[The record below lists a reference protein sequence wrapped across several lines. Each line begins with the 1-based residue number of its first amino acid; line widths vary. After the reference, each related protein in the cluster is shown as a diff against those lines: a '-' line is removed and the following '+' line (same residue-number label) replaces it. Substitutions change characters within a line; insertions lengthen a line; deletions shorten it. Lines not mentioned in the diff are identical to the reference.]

1 MGADNAA
8 AFFRIQMRLLSGF
21 TSNWVWRGFES
32 CCRICSSLWA
42 RSQFQ
47 IRHYSSAYGST
58 AWMSN
63 SLSLNSQCPQAGCM
77 HFLYNLAGGYCICN
91 VIIIS
96 AWLSAVEKVAGLTF
110 FLKLV
115 SGAKGHLP
123 ERVSFMTRNQQKR
136 DIETDVKPCL
146 SINVFEQFLSVVK
159 IALHKQCN

>member
-77 HFLYNLAGGYCICN
+77 HFLYNLAGGYCVESQLECRLWRK
-91 VIIIS
+91 
-96 AWLSAVEKVAGLTF
+96 WLVWRF

-136 DIETDVKPCL
+136 NIETDVKPCL